1 MPVVGPLCTMRSPAP
16 RVLLVMPEHWPRALL
31 RAALREAG
39 YDAVGAPGL
48 SGALRYRAAA
58 PDRGPVRLV
67 VIDRDALQE
76 ADAGAALAAL
86 TSRHG
91 GPELI
96 LLAKGGS
103 AAPLPPAARVIT
115 WRRIVH
121 RPASIA
127 ELVDAVQALLPLPP
141 ESRRPLD

>member
-1 MPVVGPLCTMRSPAP
+1 MPSPAP
-16 RVLLVMPEHWPRALL
+16 RILLIMPEQWPRALL

-48 SGALRYRAAA
+48 SGALHYQAAA

-67 VIDRDALQE
+67 VIDQDAMQGSE
-76 ADAGAALAAL
+76 AAGSLRALID
-86 TSRHG
+86 RHG
-91 GPELI
+91 SLELM

-103 AAPLPPAARVIT
+103 AAPLPKPARDIA
-115 WRRIVH
+115 WRRIVR

-127 ELVDAVQALLPLPP
+127 ELVDAVQAVLPLSPDA
-141 ESRRPLD
+141 RRPLD

>member
-1 MPVVGPLCTMRSPAP
+1 MPSPAP
-16 RVLLVMPEHWPRALL
+16 RVLVIMPEQWPRALL

-48 SGALRYRAAA
+48 SGALHYRAQA

-67 VIDRDALQE
+67 VIDQDAMREPE
-76 ADAGAALAAL
+76 AGSELTALM
-86 TSRHG
+86 SGHG
-91 GPELI
+91 SAEAILI
-96 LLAKGGS
+96 AKGGP
-103 AAPLPPAARVIT
+103 AAPLPPADRQIA
-115 WRRIVH
+115 WRRIVR

-127 ELVDAVQALLPLPP
+127 ELVDAVRAVLPLSP

>member
-1 MPVVGPLCTMRSPAP
+1 MPVVSPLCTMLSPAP

-31 RAALREAG
+31 RAALREVG

-48 SGALRYRAAA
+48 PGALRYRAEA

-67 VIDRDALQE
+67 VIDRDALRE
-76 ADAGAALAAL
+76 ADAGAQLAAL
-86 TSRHG
+86 TDRHG
-91 GPELI
+91 GPG
-96 LLAKGGS
+96 LLLLTTGGS
-103 AAPLPPAARVIT
+103 SAPLPAAARHIP
-115 WRRIVH
+115 WRRIVR

-127 ELVDAVQALLPLPP
+127 ELVDAVRAVLPLPP